1 MGVTFEEF
9 ASDSARRVRAALVV
23 AYGPDVG
30 MDAAAEAMAYGWE
43 NWDRLQAMGNPA
55 GYMFRVGQTAARKLN
70 RPQGLL
76 PGPEPHR
83 LPDVEPGLVPALNQL
98 SEQQRI
104 CVVLVHA
111 YGWPQVEVAE
121 VLEVS
126 AQTVRTH
133 CSRAIAR
140 LQSALEVL
148 DDAN

>member
-1 MGVTFEEF
+1 MGMTFEEF
-9 ASDSARRVRAALVV
+9 AATSARKVRAALVA

-43 NWDRLQAMGNPA
+43 NWERLEAMGNPA

-76 PGPEPHR
+76 PAPPPDR
-83 LPDVEPGLVPALNQL
+83 LPDVEPGLLPALNEL
-98 SEQQRI
+98 SEGQRI
-104 CVVLVHA
+104 CVVLIHA

-121 VLEVS
+121 LLEIKP
-126 AQTVRTH
+126 QTVRTH
-133 CSRAIAR
+133 LQRAMAR
-140 LQSALEVL
+140 LQSALEVV